1 MTGGLLECVM
11 RWVFYGMMVLGCLK
25 GQELRQGHVFTP
37 EQGAADLAKRA
48 AEYQDRKSWEAKA
61 AAIRKGIL
69 EGAKLSPLPEK
80 TPLTPIRR
88 SRQVMDG
95 YSVENV
101 AIAAWPGFWVT
112 GNLYLPEKREGMPIM
127 LSPHGHWR
135 GEKLEEHGRFRVD
148 MQMRCAAMAR
158 MGCVVFAWDA
168 VGFGESGE
176 MGWKHDHDPEVLRIQ
191 LWSAVRALDFL
202 WDLDGVDRRRVGITG
217 ASGGATLAMQLAAI
231 DARISL
237 SVPCAMMSSYFY
249 GGCDCESGMPIHVRP
264 GHVTN
269 PVEIGAVIAPKPMLV
284 ISDGGDWSAHVP
296 EDVMP
301 HLNRIYGFFGRE
313 DWVENAHFPE
323 GKHDY
328 NAAKRVPL
336 YRFLAKHWQLDVAKA
351 DESKVRLLPAE
362 SLRVFPAGEKLPA
375 GTIEANSEVR

>member
-1 MTGGLLECVM
+1 M
-11 RWVFYGMMVLGCLK
+11 
-25 GQELRQGHVFTP
+25 GQELRQGEVFTP
-37 EQGAADLAKRA
+37 EEGAADLSTRA
-48 AEYQDRKSWEAKA
+48 AEYPDRKAWEAKA

-88 SRQVMDG
+88 GRQVMDG

-112 GNLYLPEKREGMPIM
+112 GNLYLPEQRESMPIM

-135 GEKLEEHGRFRVD
+135 GEKLEEHGRFREDV
-148 MQMRCAAMAR
+148 QMRCAAMAR

-176 MGWKHDHDPEVLRIQ
+176 MGWNHDHDPEVLRIQ

-202 WDLDGVDRRRVGITG
+202 WDLEGLDRRRAGITG

-231 DARISL
+231 DDRISL

-284 ISDGGDWSAHVP
+284 ISNGSDWTAHVP

-301 HLNRIYGFFGRE
+301 HLKRIYGFFGRE
-313 DWVENAHFPE
+313 EWVENAHFPE
-323 GKHDY
+323 GEHDY

-336 YRFLAKHWQLDVAKA
+336 YGFLAKHWKLDVGKA
-351 DESKVRLLPAE
+351 DESKIRLLPAE
-362 SLRVFPAGEKLPA
+362 SLRVFPAGEKPPV
-375 GTIEANSEVR
+375 GTVEANSEVR

>member
-1 MTGGLLECVM
+1 M
-11 RWVFYGMMVLGCLK
+11 RWIFYVVMMLGCLM
-25 GQELRQGHVFTP
+25 GQELRQGEVFTP
-37 EQGAADLAKRA
+37 EEGAADLSTRA
-48 AEYQDRKSWEAKA
+48 AEYPDRKAWEAKA

-88 SRQVMDG
+88 GRQVMDG

-112 GNLYLPEKREGMPIM
+112 GNLYLPEQRESMPIM

-135 GEKLEEHGRFRVD
+135 GEKLEEHGRFREDV
-148 MQMRCAAMAR
+148 QMRCAAMAR

-176 MGWKHDHDPEVLRIQ
+176 MGWNHDHDPEVLRIQ

-202 WDLDGVDRRRVGITG
+202 WDLEGVDRRRAGITG

-231 DARISL
+231 DDRISL

-284 ISDGGDWSAHVP
+284 ISNGSDWTAHVP

-301 HLNRIYGFFGRE
+301 HLKRIYGFFGRE
-313 DWVENAHFPE
+313 EWVENAHFPE
-323 GKHDY
+323 GEHDY

-336 YRFLAKHWQLDVAKA
+336 YGFLAKHWQLDVGKA
-351 DESKVRLLPAE
+351 DESKIRLLPAE
-362 SLRVFPAGEKLPA
+362 SLRVFPAGEIPPA